1 MLEVCFSDSVKGAL
15 RIAQHS
21 GMSVSGPV
29 SVALIGAEDMP
40 EKEREKEIA
49 RATERARAEMEW
61 LRERAVPLG
70 GSWEDV
76 VAPSFALSLGD
87 IQEPLSENCARREL
101 LFRWMTAEPWDE
113 PAVLEKLAQK
123 YWESCM
129 ADFGVLTERARTE
142 PVRIW
147 ADQSPDSLCGLLFA
161 AELLC
166 GMETEVSVVFAPGWL
181 ERHDGIVPC
190 MGWGDMHPEEFGRFA
205 CEAKLLPVQ
214 TLRLLADRWCGLRE
228 ENASLRTVVN
238 GEVVSVGENFY
249 DDFLRREM
257 TEEEMTV
264 GWLIGNTLGKGSN
277 SLKIS
282 DFILAERIRL
292 MLSRGELRMV
302 REDAKRFY
310 GSIVRKNN
318 G

>member
-15 RIAQHS
+15 CIAQQG
-21 GMSVSGPV
+21 GMSMSGPV

-40 EKEREKEIA
+40 EEEREKEIA
-49 RATERARAEMEW
+49 RAKERAQAETKW
-61 LRERAVPLG
+61 LRKRAVPLG
-70 GSWEDV
+70 GSSKDV
-76 VAPSFALSLGD
+76 VALSFALSLGD
-87 IQEPLSENCARREL
+87 IKEPLSENCSRREL

-113 PAVLEKLAQK
+113 PATLEKLAHK
-123 YWESCM
+123 YWESCLE
-129 ADFGVLTERARTE
+129 DFGVLIERARTE

-166 GMETEVSVVFAPGWL
+166 DMETEVSVVFAPMWL
-181 ERHDGIVPC
+181 ERYDSIVLYK
-190 MGWGDMHPEEFGRFA
+190 GWGEMHPDEFGRFA
-205 CEAKLLPVQ
+205 SEAKPLPRRM
-214 TLRLLADRWCGLRE
+214 LRLLAERWRGLRE
-228 ENASLRTVVN
+228 ENAPLRAVVN
-238 GEVVSVGENFY
+238 GEVVSVREDFY

-264 GWLIGNTLGKGSN
+264 GWLIGNTLGKRSN

-282 DFILAERIRL
+282 DFILAERIRA
-292 MLSRGELRMV
+292 MLSHGELRMV

-310 GSIVRKNN
+310 SSVVRKND
-318 G
+318 